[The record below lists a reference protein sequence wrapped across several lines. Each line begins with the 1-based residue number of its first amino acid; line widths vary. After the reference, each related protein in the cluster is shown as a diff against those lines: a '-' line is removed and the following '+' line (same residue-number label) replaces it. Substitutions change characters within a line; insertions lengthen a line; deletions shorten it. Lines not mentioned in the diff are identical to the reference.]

1 MSTSISIFN
10 TILAL
15 GICGILLFTI
25 LLLLSRFIRA
35 PFISWLSDFVGK
47 NRVII
52 SLALV
57 SSATLIS
64 LFYSDVIGYPP
75 CKLCWLQRIF
85 FYSQVVLFAT
95 ALIKRLPTRDVLMY
109 GFNLSVIGFL
119 IAAYH
124 TFITFTG
131 INPLPCGVDVS
142 CTTRYVMEFGFIT
155 IPTMSL
161 IVFTALLAI
170 AKHPRRETL

>member
-1 MSTSISIFN
+1 MTPLISIFN
-10 TILAL
+10 TILAI
-15 GICGILLFTI
+15 GICGILLFTV

-47 NRVII
+47 NRVAI

-57 SSATLIS
+57 SGATIIS
-64 LFYSDVIGYPP
+64 LIYSDVIGYPP

-95 ALIKRLPTRDVLMY
+95 ALIKRFPVRDVLTY
-109 GFNLSVIGFL
+109 GFNLSLIGFL
-119 IAAYH
+119 IATYH

-131 INPLPCGVDVS
+131 ISPLPCDAVVS

-161 IVFTALLAI
+161 IVFGALLVI